1 LGFNNTFAILIRGE
15 EARRLGL
22 KTVSDAAKHAGQWRA
37 GFGQD
42 FMSRP
47 DGYKGFSE
55 SYGLKFAEVREMDL
69 SLTYRALAEGQVDLI
84 AGNSTDG
91 LIARYDL
98 FQLADDR
105 AYFPPYDA
113 VPVVRRAALKRFPAL
128 GEALRRLGGTISVEE
143 MRELNFQVD
152 GERRPVKEVV
162 RSWLAGKG
170 SS

>member
-1 LGFNNTFAILIRGE
+1 
-15 EARRLGL
+15 
-22 KTVSDAAKHAGQWRA
+22 
-37 GFGQD
+37 
-42 FMSRP
+42 
-47 DGYKGFSE
+47 
-55 SYGLKFAEVREMDL
+55 MDL

-91 LIARYDL
+91 LIARFDL

-113 VPVVRRAALKRFPAL
+113 VPVVRRETLKRFPAL
-128 GEALRRLGGTISVEE
+128 REALRRLGGTISVEE

-162 RSWLAGKG
+162 RGWLIRKG
-170 SS
+170 LS